1 MANELPYFR
10 FTVQAWQNGKIDIE
24 RYELKGFFISIC
36 GYYWIQDCS
45 ISLALLQKKFNNN
58 SMINELIDAEII
70 KINRRSEV
78 EISFLNEQFDLLSKK
93 RKARQDAGSKG
104 GNAKA
109 MLKQKDSYKDKDN
122 NKIIIKEDNI
132 DSRKLKFASTLEP
145 FVEIYGKDLL
155 NGFYK
160 YWTEPNKSKTKFR
173 QELEKTWDL
182 ERRLGTWAKNDKNFN
197 KGKKDYPTHITTVL
211 QQRDI
216 DFKQFEQQHGNNED
230 TKRLD

>member
-1 MANELPYFR
+1 MGWGGIFLPMADNKKSVLLYCDIIHTVKELSNEEAGILFKHYLSYINDLNPTPPDKLTQIVFEPIK
-10 FTVQAWQNGKIDIE
+10 QN
-24 RYELKGFFISIC
+24 LKRDLKKWESK
-36 GYYWIQDCS
+36 
-45 ISLALLQKKFNNN
+45 SLKN
-58 SMINELIDAEII
+58 ST
-70 KINRRSEV
+70 
-78 EISFLNEQFDLLSKK
+78 
-93 RKARQDAGSKG
+93 
-104 GNAKA
+104 NAKLRWDA
-109 MLKQKDSYKDKDN
+109 NASERIKTDANHADKVTVKDTVTDTVNDKV
-122 NKIIIKEDNI
+122 IVKENI

-155 NGFYK
+155 NDFYK

-197 KGKKDYPTHITTVL
+197 KGKKDFTTHITTVL